1 MAPVG
6 VVNSSAQETSLDI
19 VLYSGRW
26 WKHRHLLILNLMLVV
41 PLVTSYTNGFDG
53 SMMNGLQSVA
63 EWKEYFDY
71 PTSKQLGL
79 FNAIQPVGS
88 LCAIVPSP
96 FILDKFGRRAGIFAG
111 ATLTLVGAIIQTLA
125 RNLPTFV
132 GARFL
137 IGFGTNLGMM
147 ASPLLISELAYPTH
161 RAPLTALYNCLWF
174 SGSIVA
180 GWSTFG
186 TFRIPN
192 DWSWRIPSAL
202 QGLSSLI
209 QFLFV
214 WFIPDSPRWLISVG
228 RDQEAR
234 DVLKKWH
241 AGGEEN
247 NGLVHF
253 EYHEVKRAIAS
264 EAERDRSTWVD
275 LFRTPGNRRRMRIII
290 AVALFSQLSGNGL
303 ISYYLER
310 VLNGIGIVSSRD
322 QTLINACLAVWNFG
336 FAVAASMAVDK
347 VGRRNLFLTSNLGM
361 FIGFAILTTCAGIYQ
376 TTGRERAGHGVL
388 AMVFVYQAAYAIAYT
403 PLLVSYSVEILP
415 FFLRAKGLAMVYLTV
430 TCALIFNQ
438 YTNPIA
444 LEALGYKY
452 YLIYTIWLIFELVF
466 VYFFAVETRGRS
478 LEETAAL
485 FDREVVLPDMEDR
498 PRRESVT
505 VDHLSSQSSK
515 ASLPLPVQPP
525 PTGGMMDKPRVFDGR
540 EGFQLYDLRGKPGS
554 QSHGPVVVDRV

>member
-1 MAPVG
+1 
-6 VVNSSAQETSLDI
+6 
-19 VLYSGRW
+19 
-26 WKHRHLLILNLMLVV
+26 
-41 PLVTSYTNGFDG
+41 
-53 SMMNGLQSVA
+53 
-63 EWKEYFDY
+63 
-71 PTSKQLGL
+71 
-79 FNAIQPVGS
+79 
-88 LCAIVPSP
+88 
-96 FILDKFGRRAGIFAG
+96 
-111 ATLTLVGAIIQTLA
+111 
-125 RNLPTFV
+125 
-132 GARFL
+132 
-137 IGFGTNLGMM
+137 MM

-214 WFIPDSPRWLISVG
+214 WFIPDSPRWCTSFVLFSTFLEKELLMEVVVISVG